1 MKELLKKTA
10 DKMIQINKTHVQE
23 ECPISIIDIEKWE
36 WAQGIGLYG
45 LYQYHKTL
53 GKSEYIGFLI
63 DWYRSRIAEDLM
75 GI

>member
-10 DKMIQINKTHVQE
+10 DKMIQINKTQVKE

-63 DWYRSRIAEDLM
+63 NWYRSRIAEDLM